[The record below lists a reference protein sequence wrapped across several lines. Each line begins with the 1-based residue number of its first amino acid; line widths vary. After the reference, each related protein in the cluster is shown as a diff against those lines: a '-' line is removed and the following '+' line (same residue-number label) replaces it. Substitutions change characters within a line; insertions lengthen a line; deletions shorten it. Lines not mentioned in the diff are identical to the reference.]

1 MIAVD
6 RGRHD
11 DINYERRKEIGK
23 HLGNAIR
30 IAYGCERADRDE
42 EVQEWQS
49 KLSDTITNE
58 DGELP
63 GDEIVPVAGALLNLL
78 HNLTEPIK
86 EQMKEDGVW
95 EKDSSASGYGRR
107 SDRE

>member
-1 MIAVD
+1 MY
-6 RGRHD
+6 RGRND
-11 DINYERRKEIGK
+11 DIDYERRKEIAK
-23 HLGNAIR
+23 HIGSAIH
-30 IAYGCERADRDE
+30 IAFGCERADRDE

-63 GDEIVPVAGALLNLL
+63 GDELVPVAGAMLNLL

-95 EKDSSASGYGRR
+95 KGNETPSEVGRNAGDPR
-107 SDRE
+107 